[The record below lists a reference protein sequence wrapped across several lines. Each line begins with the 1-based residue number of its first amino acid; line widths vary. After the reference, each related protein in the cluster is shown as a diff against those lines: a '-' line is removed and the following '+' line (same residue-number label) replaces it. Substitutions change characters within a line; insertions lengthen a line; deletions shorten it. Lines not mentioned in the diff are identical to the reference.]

1 MSAVM
6 AQPPRTAWPHYSR
19 NEAVALAQVSQR
31 ARAVHVVLSGVPWQ
45 VSLEPLTPAA
55 ASAWQPAQPAWL
67 VGLRWAGAPLLLTVP
82 AASALAWLQAQA
94 EDVHLPSLDEP
105 TQLPVL
111 MAWLE
116 VALDQLRQPLE
127 GLNRGA
133 LTLESLTP
141 LTPVHDSAPA
151 LRHAFSLR
159 AQPADATQAAGV
171 ELLLRTD
178 SLGLMLVSG
187 AVSAQPAQA
196 NGLDI
201 ANLPVL
207 LRAEIGRTRISMA
220 EWQAMEVGDAL
231 LLDEPWLQIN
241 PESGARLRLVA
252 GTGLGGLEVDWVAE
266 GQRLTVASTWTT
278 WEQVMTDGPQADAS
292 DTASL
297 DELPVELS
305 FDLGQR
311 QMSLNQLRQLQPGQ
325 VIDLARPLGSA
336 VQIRANGALVG
347 QGEVVEIDGRLGVVV
362 ARLHTPT

>member
-1 MSAVM
+1 M
-6 AQPPRTAWPHYSR
+6 AQHTWPHYSR
-19 NEAVALAQVSQR
+19 NEATALTQVSQR
-31 ARAVHVVLSGVPWQ
+31 ARTVGVVLSGVSWQ
-45 VSLEPLTPAA
+45 VSLEPLAPGA
-55 ASAWQPAQPAWL
+55 ASAWQLAQPAWQ
-67 VGLRWAGAPLLLTVP
+67 VGLRWAGAPMLLTVP
-82 AASALAWLQAQA
+82 AASVLTWLQAQA
-94 EDVHLPSLDEP
+94 GEVPLPSLDEV

-133 LTLESLTP
+133 LTVESLTP
-141 LTPVHDSAPA
+141 LTAGHANATA
-151 LRHAFSLR
+151 LRHAFSLQ
-159 AQPADATQAAGV
+159 AKPADAAQAAGV

-187 AVSAQPAQA
+187 ALSAQPGQA
-196 NGLDI
+196 NGLDTDP
-201 ANLPVL
+201 LPVL
-207 LRAEIGRTRISMA
+207 LRAEIGRTRIDTA
-220 EWQAMEVGDAL
+220 EWRATEVGDAF

-241 PESGARLRLVA
+241 PDGGARLRLVA
-252 GTGLGGLEVDWVAE
+252 GAGLGGLEVDWTAE

-278 WEQVMTDGPQADAS
+278 WERVMTDGPQAGAS
-292 DTASL
+292 DAASL

-311 QMSLNQLRQLQPGQ
+311 HMSLAQLRQLQPGQ
-325 VIDLARPLGSA
+325 VIDLTRPLGSA

-362 ARLHTPT
+362 ARLHAPA